1 MRRMDDEIQMLL
13 KEYGGDIDQALAQN
27 SRLDYLYALSEQ
39 RELLLEWYDFD
50 QSEELL
56 QVGADYGAMTGL
68 YRSVVRNVTVL
79 DTEKKALETVQ
90 LRYPAA
96 KNITC
101 EQGTLSQYRDRMA
114 GTGKKY
120 QYIVMTGMPEETWD
134 SQICA
139 AKALLKDT
147 GVLIVA
153 VANALGMKYW
163 AGSGREEGELAK
175 GRLVRLLCGDSKEQG
190 HLCFYYPMPDY
201 RVPVSIYSDEYLPK
215 KGDLTRVTPAYDY
228 PQYHM
233 MDMGEGFDAVCEE
246 GLFDLYANSYLVF
259 WSLDSKELE
268 KNQRIFIKY
277 NKTRREQFQIKTCI
291 CQKKR
296 QEPNPKGDG
305 L

>member
-120 QYIVMTGMPEETWD
+120 QYIVMTGTPEETWD

-139 AKALLKDT
+139 AKAHCGGCQCFGNEIL
-147 GVLIVA
+147 
-153 VANALGMKYW
+153 
-163 AGSGREEGELAK
+163 
-175 GRLVRLLCGDSKEQG
+175 GRLGARGRGTGKGAAGPAFVRRFQRTGAYVLLLSHARLPCSG
-190 HLCFYYPMPDY
+190 
-201 RVPVSIYSDEYLPK
+201 IY
-215 KGDLTRVTPAYDY
+215 
-228 PQYHM
+228 
-233 MDMGEGFDAVCEE
+233 
-246 GLFDLYANSYLVF
+246 LF
-259 WSLDSKELE
+259 
-268 KNQRIFIKY
+268 R
-277 NKTRREQFQIKTCI
+277 
-291 CQKKR
+291 
-296 QEPNPKGDG
+296 
-305 L
+305 